1 MTIQIPGQGTVPEG
15 GPRPER
21 GPAPQPAASRAPALP
36 RKKRR
41 GFQFSERHLPI
52 ALLTPSIL
60 IIVLVVGLPM
70 LYSLYLSFTNFNL
83 TSGGSIRFV
92 GLQNYITLLTKDPL
106 FWKSFGRTILFIS
119 LAVNIEFLIGLG
131 IAQLMARAIRGQSL
145 ARTLMMMPMMFAP
158 ILVGFQ
164 FKWFF
169 NAQVGLINN
178 ILYTITGEP
187 HLIPWLI
194 DKPLGFITILIAEIW
209 MSTPFMVIILEAG
222 ILSLPQ
228 EPFEAAEVDGASGWQ
243 KFRHLTLPMLMPFIY
258 TAMAIRSLD
267 VARAYDVVSIMTGG
281 GPANR
286 TELIWTY
293 VNRLAFGSHQ
303 FALGSAMSYITVLIS
318 FLFTYMFFRNVLK
331 SRWAGGMGE

>member
-1 MTIQIPGQGTVPEG
+1 MSTQTFNREK
-15 GPRPER
+15 PR
-21 GPAPQPAASRAPALP
+21 
-36 RKKRR
+36 KRR
-41 GFQFSERHLPI
+41 GRIRLTEQHLPL
-52 ALLTPSIL
+52 ALLLPSIVV
-60 IIVLVVGLPM
+60 IVLIVGFPM

-83 TSGGSIRFV
+83 TSPHDIQFV
-92 GLQNYITLLTKDPL
+92 GLQNYINLLFHDPL
-106 FWKSFGRTILFIS
+106 FWKAFLRTVLFIS

-169 NAQVGLINN
+169 NAQVGLVNN
-178 ILYTITGEP
+178 LLYAITGES
-187 HLIPWLI
+187 HFIPWLI
-194 DKPLGFITILIAEIW
+194 DTPLGFITILVAEIW

-228 EPFEAAEVDGASGWQ
+228 EPFEAADVDGASGWQ

-267 VARAYDVVSIMTGG
+267 VARAYDIVSIMTGG
-281 GPANR
+281 GPGNR

-293 VNRLAFGSHQ
+293 VNRLAFTGKQ
-303 FALGSAMSYITVLIS
+303 FALGSAMSYITVILS
-318 FLFTYMFFRNVLK
+318 FVFTYMFFRNVMK
-331 SRWAGGMGE
+331 SRWEGAMDE

>member
-1 MTIQIPGQGTVPEG
+1 MTAKSLIGDST
-15 GPRPER
+15 
-21 GPAPQPAASRAPALP
+21 SR
-36 RKKRR
+36 RRR
-41 GFQFSERHLPI
+41 GGLQFSEKHLPI
-52 ALLTPSIL
+52 ALLLPSIL
-60 IIVLVVGLPM
+60 IIVLVVGFPM
-70 LYSLYLSFTNFNL
+70 LYSLYLSLTNYTL
-83 TSGGSIRFV
+83 TSAGDFEFV
-92 GLQNYITLLTKDPL
+92 GLQNYIHLLSRDPL
-106 FWKSFGRTILFIS
+106 FWKAFGRTVLFIS

-145 ARTLMMMPMMFAP
+145 GRTLMMMPMMFAP

-169 NAQVGLINN
+169 NAQVGLVNN
-178 ILYTITGEP
+178 ILYTLTGEA
-187 HLIPWLI
+187 HFIPWLI
-194 DKPLGFITILIAEIW
+194 DKPLGFISILVAEIW

-281 GPANR
+281 GPGNR

-293 VNRLAFGSHQ
+293 VNRLAFTGQQ
-303 FALGSAMSYITVLIS
+303 FALGTAMSYITVLVS
-318 FLFTYMFFRNVLK
+318 FAFTYMFFRNVIK
-331 SRWAGGMGE
+331 SRWEGAMDE

>member
-1 MTIQIPGQGTVPEG
+1 MTNQTKSQ
-15 GPRPER
+15 
-21 GPAPQPAASRAPALP
+21 RAV
-36 RKKRR
+36 RQKRH
-41 GFQFSERHLPI
+41 GLQLGERHLPI
-52 ALLTPSIL
+52 VLLLPSL
-60 IIVLVVGLPM
+60 VIIFLVVGFPM
-70 LYSLYLSFTNFNL
+70 LYSLYLSFTNYNL
-83 TSGGSIRFV
+83 TSTSGASFV

-119 LAVNIEFLIGLG
+119 LAVNLEFLIGLG

-169 NAQVGLINN
+169 NAQVGLVNN
-178 ILYTITGEP
+178 ILYTLIGEP
-187 HLIPWLI
+187 RFVPWLI
-194 DKPLGFITILIAEIW
+194 QTPLGFISILIAEIW

-243 KFRHLTLPMLMPFIY
+243 KFRHLTLPMLMPFVY

-281 GPANR
+281 GPGNR

-293 VNRLAFGSHQ
+293 VNRLAFGQHQ
-303 FALGSAMSYITVLIS
+303 FAMGAAMSYITVILS
-318 FLFTYMFFRNVLK
+318 FGFTFMFFRNVLK

>member
-1 MTIQIPGQGTVPEG
+1 MTVQSLSQDTTG
-15 GPRPER
+15 
-21 GPAPQPAASRAPALP
+21 
-36 RKKRR
+36 KKGR
-41 GFQFSERHLPI
+41 GFQLTERHLPI
-52 ALLTPSIL
+52 ALLLPGIVIIL
-60 IIVLVVGLPM
+60 LVIGFPM
-70 LYSLYLSFTNFNL
+70 VYSLYLSFTDFNL
-83 TSGGSIRFV
+83 TSPRDIDFV
-92 GLQNYITLLTKDPL
+92 GLQNYINLLFNDPM
-106 FWKSFGRTILFIS
+106 FWKVFWRTVLFIS

-169 NAQVGLINN
+169 NAQVGLVNN
-178 ILYTITGEP
+178 VLYTLMGEA
-187 HLIPWLI
+187 HFIPWLI
-194 DKPLGFITILIAEIW
+194 DVPFGFISILVAEIW

-228 EPFEAAEVDGASGWQ
+228 EPFEAADVDGASGWQ

-267 VARAYDVVSIMTGG
+267 VARAYDIVSIMTGG
-281 GPANR
+281 GPGNR

-293 VNRLAFGSHQ
+293 VNRLAFSGKQ
-303 FALGSAMSYITVLIS
+303 FGLGSAMSYITVILS
-318 FLFTYMFFRNVLK
+318 FLFTYMFFRNVMK

>member
-1 MTIQIPGQGTVPEG
+1 MTEQVRSQAIMP
-15 GPRPER
+15 
-21 GPAPQPAASRAPALP
+21 
-36 RKKRR
+36 KKRF
-41 GFQFSERHLPI
+41 GFQLTERSLPI
-52 ALLTPSIL
+52 ALVLPSFI

-70 LYSLYLSFTNFNL
+70 LYSLYLSFTDYTL
-83 TSGGSIRFV
+83 TSGSNFHFV
-92 GLQNYITLLTKDPL
+92 GLDNYKHLLFDDPL
-106 FWKSFGRTILFIS
+106 FWKVFGRTILFIT
-119 LAVNIEFLIGLG
+119 LAVNLEFLIGLG

-158 ILVGFQ
+158 ILVGLQ

-169 NAQVGLINN
+169 NAQVGLVNN
-178 ILYTITGEP
+178 IIYTLTGTA

-194 DKPLGFITILIAEIW
+194 DKNLGFISILVAEIW

-228 EPFEAAEVDGASGWQ
+228 EPFEAADIDGASSWQ
-243 KFRHLTLPMLMPFIY
+243 KFKFLTLPMLMPFVY

-267 VARAYDVVSIMTGG
+267 IARAYDVVSIMTGG

-293 VNRLAFGSHQ
+293 VNRLAFTGQQ
-303 FALGSAMSYITVLIS
+303 FAMGSAMSYITVIFS
-318 FLFTYMFFRNVLK
+318 FIFTYVLFQNVLK
-331 SRWAGGMGE
+331 SRWAGEMGEL

>member
-1 MTIQIPGQGTVPEG
+1 MIVQTLGQG
-15 GPRPER
+15 
-21 GPAPQPAASRAPALP
+21 AP
-36 RKKRR
+36 RKRR
-41 GFQFSERHLPI
+41 RRVQLTERHLPL
-52 ALLTPSIL
+52 ALLLPGIL
-60 IIVLVVGLPM
+60 IILLIVGFPM

-83 TSGGSIRFV
+83 TSPGRIEFI

-106 FWKSFGRTILFIS
+106 FWKAFGRTVLFIT

-131 IAQLMARAIRGQSL
+131 IAHLMARAIRGQSL

-169 NAQVGLINN
+169 SAQVGLVNN
-178 ILYTITGEP
+178 ILYTLTGEA
-187 HLIPWLI
+187 HFIPWLV
-194 DKPLGFITILIAEIW
+194 DTPLGFIAVLIAEIW

-267 VARAYDVVSIMTGG
+267 VARAYDIVSIMTGG
-281 GPANR
+281 GPGNR

-293 VNRLAFGSHQ
+293 VNRLAFTGKQ
-303 FALGSAMSYITVLIS
+303 FALGSAMSYITVILS

-331 SRWAGGMGE
+331 SRWEGAMGE